1 MFINIYVKL
10 NQKLMYILTLF
21 SENVGLTQGL
31 ASNANLLLLI
41 IICILSVQPNSNII
55 F

>member
-21 SENVGLTQGL
+21 YENVGLTQGL
-31 ASNANLLLLI
+31 ASSANLLLLI
-41 IICILSVQPNSNII
+41 IICVFSVQTNSNKI